1 MNLNKANRFA
11 SNPTSL
17 DISRSRFARPF
28 THKTTINAGDLVP
41 IFWDEVLPGDTFD
54 LDVSFVA
61 RMLTPVVPVM
71 DNCFIDLYHFFVPNR
86 LLSSVIVS
94 NSSNTNDWETFM
106 GANKSGFWARSTET
120 VLRSIK
126 FYGCEP
132 NSVAQYLGL
141 PIYDVANNPSGG
153 EVLCNVNAI
162 PFACY
167 NLIYN
172 EWFRDQN
179 LIAPIPLDNG
189 FGKSV
194 ICGGSTVTGFSYG
207 GNYGI
212 AGSILKAS
220 KFHDYFTS
228 CLPAPQKG
236 DSVLLPLGDTAPVI
250 ARPTT
255 HEIDEF
261 TPITFNTIVG
271 QAFANKPLI
280 IKGDSKLSTGTQEV
294 EPMSSGYDVPAPN
307 NLYADLTNATA
318 ATVNQL
324 RQAFAV
330 QRLLEKDARGGTRY
344 FEMLKAHYGTA
355 PEDLIIQR
363 PEYLGGTRVPI
374 NVDQVL
380 QTAPTNDVSP
390 LGFTGAFSN
399 TGNKSKGY
407 IKSFTEHGVV
417 MTIAVIR
424 NSQSYCQGIPRSF
437 TRFNRFDYYFPVFA
451 NLGETPVK
459 KSEIF
464 ADISGSDD
472 VFGYQ
477 EAWAEYR
484 YRPNLVSGYM
494 APTSGDKSLASWT
507 YCNNFA
513 SKPVLNKAFIEQNK
527 ENIGDTLVQPT
538 TKTQFVC
545 DFFFDLKC
553 TRPMPVYSIP
563 GLIDH
568 H

>member
-1 MNLNKANRFA
+1 MNLINANRFA

-17 DISRSRFARPF
+17 DISRSRFPRPF

-41 IFWDEVLPGDTFD
+41 IFWDEVLPGDTFE
-54 LDVSFVA
+54 LNVQFVA

-94 NSSNTNDWETFM
+94 NSSGTNDWETFM
-106 GANKSGFWARSTET
+106 GANKSGFWARSVET
-120 VLRSIK
+120 VLRPIH
-126 FYGCEP
+126 FYNCEA

-141 PIYDVANNPSGG
+141 PIYGKKNSPSGG
-153 EVLCNVNAI
+153 VVLHDINAI

-179 LIAPIPLDNG
+179 LIAPIPLDYG
-189 FGKSV
+189 FSKSV
-194 ICGGSTVTGFSYG
+194 ICANDTAPNFSYA

-236 DSVLLPLGDTAPVI
+236 DSVLLPLGDTAPIITKSVD
-250 ARPTT
+250 
-255 HEIDEF
+255 HEID
-261 TPITFNTIVG
+261 PGIPMTFDENIG
-271 QAFANKPLI
+271 IAGESRPLVLA
-280 IKGDSKLSTGTQEV
+280 GDGSLTLGEQQIN
-294 EPMSSGYDVPAPN
+294 PMGNGISLPTPN
-307 NLYADLTNATA
+307 NLYADLSRATA

-399 TGNKSKGY
+399 TGNVSKGF

-451 NLGETPVK
+451 NLGETPVM
-459 KSEIF
+459 KSELF
-464 ADISGSDD
+464 ADTNIDE

-484 YRPNLVSGYM
+484 YRPNLVSGFM
-494 APTSGDKSLASWT
+494 APTAGDKSLSSWS
-507 YCNNFA
+507 YCNNFG
-513 SKPVLNKAFIEQNK
+513 SRPVLNKAFIEQNK

-538 TKTQFVC
+538 TNTQFVC

>member
-1 MNLNKANRFA
+1 MNLDKANRFA
-11 SNPTSL
+11 NNPTSL
-17 DISRSRFARPF
+17 DISRSRFNRPF

-54 LDVSFVA
+54 LNVSFVA

-94 NSSNTNDWETFM
+94 NPSGTNDWETFM
-106 GANKSGFWARSTET
+106 GANKSGFWARSVET
-120 VLRSIK
+120 VLRPIH
-126 FYGCEP
+126 FYNCEA

-141 PIYDVANNPSGG
+141 PIYGQKNSPSGG
-153 EVLCNVNAI
+153 VVLHDINAI

-179 LIAPIPLDNG
+179 LIAPIPLDHG
-189 FGKSV
+189 FSKSV
-194 ICGGSTVTGFSYG
+194 ICSSDTAPNFAYA

-236 DSVLLPLGDTAPVI
+236 DSVLLPLGDTAPI
-250 ARPTT
+250 ITKSLD
-255 HEIDEF
+255 HEIDPGIPMTFDENIGF
-261 TPITFNTIVG
+261 AGENRPILMG
-271 QAFANKPLI
+271 
-280 IKGDSKLSTGTQEV
+280 GDGKLTLGEQQV
-294 EPMSSGYDVPAPN
+294 NPMGNGVNLPTPN
-307 NLYADLTNATA
+307 NLYADLTKATA

-399 TGNKSKGY
+399 TGNSSKGY
-407 IKSFTEHGVV
+407 IKSFTEHGIV

-451 NLGETPVK
+451 NLGETPVM
-459 KSEIF
+459 KSELF
-464 ADISGSDD
+464 ADNNNDE

-513 SKPVLNKAFIEQNK
+513 SKPVLNKSFIEQNK

>member
-1 MNLNKANRFA
+1 MNLDKANRFA

-17 DISRSRFARPF
+17 DISRSRFNRPF

-41 IFWDEVLPGDTFD
+41 IYWDEVLPGDTFD
-54 LDVSFVA
+54 LNVSFVA

-94 NSSNTNDWETFM
+94 NASNTNDWETFM
-106 GANKSGFWARSTET
+106 GANKSGFWAKSTET
-120 VLRSIK
+120 VLRGID

-141 PIYDVANNPSGG
+141 PIFDVGNNPNSGT
-153 EVLCNVNAI
+153 VLSKVNCI

-189 FGKSV
+189 FSKNV
-194 ICGGSTVTGFSYG
+194 LCGNSNVSGFPYG

-212 AGSILKAS
+212 AKSILKAS

-236 DSVLLPLGDTAPVI
+236 DSVFLSLAGSAPVI
-250 ARPTT
+250 AAEAEHSIDMSVPLHFDPATT
-255 HEIDEF
+255 SIFE
-261 TPITFNTIVG
+261 
-271 QAFANKPLI
+271 NKPLI
-280 IKGDSKLSTGTQEV
+280 INTNGELSA
-294 EPMSSGYDVPAPN
+294 SSDDITSLPLSNGVLSPD
-307 NLYADLTNATA
+307 NLYADLTKATA

-399 TGNKSKGY
+399 TANSSNGY
-407 IKSFTEHGVV
+407 IKSFTEHGIV

-451 NLGETPVK
+451 NLGETPVM
-459 KSEIF
+459 KSELF
-464 ADISGSDD
+464 ADTNKDE

-484 YRPNLVSGYM
+484 YRPNLVSGKM
-494 APTSGDKSLASWT
+494 APTSGDKTLASWS

-513 SKPVLNKAFIEQNK
+513 SKPVLNKVFIEQNR

-538 TKTQFVC
+538 TDTQFVC

>member
-1 MNLNKANRFA
+1 MNLDKANRFA
-11 SNPTSL
+11 NNPTSL
-17 DISRSRFARPF
+17 DISRSRFNRPF

-41 IFWDEVLPGDTFD
+41 VFWDEVLPGDTFD
-54 LDVSFVA
+54 LDVSFVV

-94 NSSNTNDWETFM
+94 NPSNTNDWETFM
-106 GANKSGFWARSTET
+106 GANKSGFWANSTET
-120 VLRSIK
+120 VLKPIK
-126 FYGCEP
+126 FYGCDA

-141 PIYDVANNPSGG
+141 PIYPKKNSPGSGVVLG
-153 EVLCNVNAI
+153 EINAI

-189 FGKSV
+189 FSKSV
-194 ICGGSTVTGFSYG
+194 ISANVTDPSFIYA

-236 DSVLLPLGDTAPVI
+236 DSVLLTLGDKAPVI
-250 ARPTT
+250 ADTER
-255 HEIDEF
+255 HHID
-261 TPITFNTIVG
+261 TSIPLSFNGSISSIGSGRSLVVG
-271 QAFANKPLI
+271 DQGRI
-280 IKGDSKLSTGTQEV
+280 GLSENVVGEA
-294 EPMSSGYDVPAPN
+294 SGGVYMPSPD
-307 NLYADLTNATA
+307 NLYADLSKATA

-344 FEMLKAHYGTA
+344 FEMLKSHYGTA

-399 TGNKSKGY
+399 TANVSKGY
-407 IKSFTEHGVV
+407 IKSFTEHGIV

-451 NLGETPVK
+451 NLGETPVM
-459 KSEIF
+459 KSEIY
-464 ADISGSDD
+464 ANSSSDQ

-484 YRPNLVSGYM
+484 YRPNLVSGKM
-494 APTSGDKSLASWT
+494 APTAGDKSLSSWT

-513 SKPVLNKAFIEQNK
+513 SSPVLNKAFIEQNK

-538 TKTQFVC
+538 TDTQFVC

-553 TRPMPVYSIP
+553 TRPMPVYSVP

>member
-1 MNLNKANRFA
+1 MNLDKANRFA

-17 DISRSRFARPF
+17 DISRSRFNRPF

-54 LDVSFVA
+54 LNVSFVT

-94 NSSNTNDWETFM
+94 NASNTNDWETFM
-106 GANKSGFWARSTET
+106 GANKSGFWAKSTET
-120 VLRSIK
+120 VLRGID

-141 PIYDVANNPSGG
+141 PIFNVGNNPNGG
-153 EVLCNVNAI
+153 KVLSKINAI

-189 FGKSV
+189 FSKGV
-194 ICGGSTVTGFSYG
+194 LCGNSNVSGFPYA

-212 AGSILKAS
+212 ANSTLKAS

-236 DSVLLPLGDTAPVI
+236 DSVLLPLGDKAPVI
-250 ARPTT
+250 ADTER
-255 HEIDEF
+255 HQID
-261 TPITFNTIVG
+261 TSIPVTFPSSISGPGSGRALVVG
-271 QAFANKPLI
+271 DAGKIA
-280 IKGDSKLSTGTQEV
+280 LSETVIGAATGGINI
-294 EPMSSGYDVPAPN
+294 PSPN
-307 NLYADLTNATA
+307 NLYADLTKATA

-330 QRLLEKDARGGTRY
+330 QRLLEKDSRGGTRY

-399 TGNKSKGY
+399 TANSSNGY
-407 IKSFTEHGVV
+407 IKSFTEHGIV

-451 NLGETPVK
+451 NLGETPVM
-459 KSEIF
+459 KSELF
-464 ADISGSDD
+464 ADTNKDE

-484 YRPNLVSGYM
+484 YRPNLVSGKM
-494 APTSGDKSLASWT
+494 APTSGDKSLASWS

-538 TKTQFVC
+538 TDTQFVC